1 MSATRHERV
10 EAEYQWIN
18 LVAEPTN
25 IRFIIEYKNIMNCV
39 EYQDPNRGKYNKI
52 FQVYKYVNGV
62 LDEESGCMLE
72 LKAYYHI

>member
-25 IRFIIEYKNIMNCV
+25 MGFIVGYKIIMNCV
-39 EYQDPNRGKYNKI
+39 EYQDPNRGKYNTI
-52 FQVYKYVNGV
+52 FQVYK
-62 LDEESGCMLE
+62 
-72 LKAYYHI
+72 